1 MSVNMFE
8 KFGKVYK
15 PNQIIFSEYEPG
27 EDFFL
32 LQQGRVKI
40 TKIINLTE
48 KTLDILN
55 PGDIFGEMAIIES
68 APRSAT
74 AVAVDEVKVLNFNK
88 QNFEMLLQS
97 NTALAIKLLKLFAK
111 RIYDAKRKLMIL
123 SLPDNDAKVA
133 DAIIMLA
140 EHKGYNPGEIREIV
154 EPMEIEAT
162 YQDIANWCALAPD
175 EARGILEQFI
185 KMNRINMGP
194 NSVVVKNINEL
205 SRFVAQKRKQADF

>member
-1 MSVNMFE
+1 MFE
-8 KFGKVYK
+8 KFGRVFK

-123 SLPDNDAKVA
+123 SLTDDDAKVA

-154 EPMEIEAT
+154 EPLEIEAT
-162 YQDIANWCALAPD
+162 YQDIANWCALAHD
-175 EARGILEQFI
+175 DAKSILEQFI
-185 KMNRINMGP
+185 KMNRVSMGP
-194 NSVVVKNINEL
+194 SSIVVKNINEL
-205 SRFVAQKRKQADF
+205 SRFVNQKRKQADF